1 MVEYVFLASCT
12 YGTESTEVYVEL
24 SNKDAEKLERY
35 GKKADVFY
43 DGFENCEPLRKIYE
57 KVYKI
62 AVEQM
67 TEEIRE
73 AGEDDNC
80 GDPNWKCNDTYA
92 CWVDFPSEFED
103 ELED

>member
-1 MVEYVFLASCT
+1 MIEYAFIASCT
-12 YGTESTEVYVEL
+12 YGTESTEVIVEL
-24 SNKDAEKLERY
+24 SNRDGAKLERY
-35 GKKADVFY
+35 GKKSEYYY
-43 DGFENCEPLRKIYE
+43 DGFENCEPLSDIYK

-73 AGEDDNC
+73 AGEDDC
-80 GDPNWKCNDTYA
+80 CDDPDWVCDDTYA
-92 CWVDFPSEFED
+92 CWVDFPAEFED